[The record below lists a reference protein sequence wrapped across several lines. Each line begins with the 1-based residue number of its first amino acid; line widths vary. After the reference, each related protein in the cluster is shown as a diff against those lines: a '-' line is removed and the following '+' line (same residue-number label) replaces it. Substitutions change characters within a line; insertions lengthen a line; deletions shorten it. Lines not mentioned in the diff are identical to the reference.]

1 MMVYGIL
8 QTKTGAFIY
17 LSWSTAHKNGF
28 NACKQWDVKMNDS
41 ALVYFWKCR
50 LRYLLPCPKSTSKVS
65 NALVTCSLS
74 KIKTWTVGQISLK
87 YPNNL
92 KQLGVYCLGAGLTMS
107 TKQFLRRLHTM
118 DIMCSFL
125 TQKVKGHAVM
135 SWFWNNFLFMS
146 YFIELSYL
154 TSRYNHLSITCWA

>member
-1 MMVYGIL
+1 
-8 QTKTGAFIY
+8 
-17 LSWSTAHKNGF
+17 
-28 NACKQWDVKMNDS
+28 
-41 ALVYFWKCR
+41 
-50 LRYLLPCPKSTSKVS
+50 VS

-135 SWFWNNFLFMS
+135 S
-146 YFIELSYL
+146 
-154 TSRYNHLSITCWA
+154 